1 MHDRP
6 TVHELLDV
14 IQTFLDTEVVPATSG
29 RTQFLA
35 RVSANALRMVDR
47 ELGSEEEDIASAW
60 AALDELCGKQEFPD
74 GAAARVAAVDE
85 RMASL
90 CERIRAGEFDEGS
103 DAYRRLLALAR
114 DRVRAKL
121 RVSNPRLLAS
131 DDERGITTG

>member
-14 IQTFLDTEVVPATSG
+14 IQAFLDAEVVPATSG

-35 RVSANALRMVDR
+35 RVSANALRMIDR
-47 ELGSEEEDIASAW
+47 EIGSEEEDIASAW
-60 AALDELCGKQEFPD
+60 AALDELCGREDLPD
-74 GAAARVAAVDE
+74 GTAARVAAVDR
-85 RMASL
+85 RMAGL
-90 CERIRAGEFDEGS
+90 CDRIRAGEFDEGS
-103 DAYRRLLALAR
+103 QSYQRLLAMAR

-131 DDERGITTG
+131 DDGRGRNPG